1 MLTTSPPN
9 QPVVTLQ
16 SRSIRRVP
24 AIRQDEIPIDATAS
38 LTAASSGSYIQ
49 AIQSASVFLLLTN
62 TITDIV
68 FRIRQFSF
76 SSTSPKR
83 AGGLD
88 EKQCLRRPTQ
98 ILGTEVQDQNQ
109 RHLASHPILW
119 YDILQSHS
127 HSISMK
133 LLPE

>member
-68 FRIRQFSF
+68 LRIGQFSLAQAL
-76 SSTSPKR
+76 KR
-83 AGGLD
+83 AGGPD

-98 ILGTEVQDQNQ
+98 TQGTEVQDRNQ
-109 RHLASHPILW
+109 RHFASHPILW
-119 YDILQSHS
+119 YHILQSHS
-127 HSISMK
+127 
-133 LLPE
+133 LFQFQ